1 MSTQMM
7 LDNVFKKS
15 NGIARTADFNA
26 YGISTQEVA
35 KLCKEGRLLRIKHG
49 YYQRADDLYLPDEQI
64 LASLLPEAV
73 ICLESALF
81 HYGYSDLTPRA
92 WSVMVPRNIS
102 LSKLEI
108 DSIALDV
115 HYTSKDLYDI
125 GKITTDFNG
134 VQLAIYDRERT
145 ICDCFK
151 FRSQLD
157 SEVFNKALNAY
168 AKDEQKNLANLVTYA
183 KKLRVYKKVEEIMEV
198 LLAHEEF

>member
-15 NGIARTADFNA
+15 NGIARTADFNTH
-26 YGISTQEVA
+26 GISTQEVA

-73 ICLESALF
+73 VCLESALF

-108 DSIALDV
+108 DGLELDV
-115 HYTSKDLYDI
+115 HFVSKDLYDI
-125 GKITTDFNG
+125 GRTTADFNG

-145 ICDCFK
+145 TCDCFK

-157 SEVFNKALNAY
+157 SEVYNKALNAY
-168 AKDEQKNLANLVTYA
+168 AKDEQKNLVNLVTYA

-198 LLAHEEF
+198 LLNG

>member
-7 LDNVFKKS
+7 LDNIFKKN

-64 LASLLPEAV
+64 LVSLLPEAV

-108 DSIALDV
+108 DGLALDV
-115 HYTSKDLYDI
+115 HFTSKDLYDI
-125 GKITTDFNG
+125 GKITADFNG
-134 VQLAIYDRERT
+134 VQLAVYDRERT

-168 AKDEQKNLANLVTYA
+168 AKDEQKNLANLIIYA

-198 LLAHEEF
+198 LLSG

>member
-73 ICLESALF
+73 ICLESVLF

-108 DSIALDV
+108 DGLVLDV
-115 HYTSKDLYDI
+115 HFVSKNLYDI
-125 GKITTDFNG
+125 GKTTEDFNG
-134 VQLAIYDRERT
+134 VQLAVYDRERT

-168 AKDEQKNLANLVTYA
+168 AKDEQKNLANLIIYA

-198 LLAHEEF
+198 LLNG

>member
-7 LDNVFKKS
+7 LDNIFKKS

-26 YGISTQEVA
+26 CGISTQEVA

-102 LSKLEI
+102 LSKLKI

>member
-1 MSTQMM
+1 MSTHVA
-7 LDNVFKKS
+7 LNDVFKKS
-15 NGIARTADFNA
+15 NGIVRTADFKA

-49 YYQRADDLYLPDEQI
+49 YYQSADDYYLPEEQI

-73 ICLESALF
+73 VCLESALF

-102 LSKLEI
+102 LNKLEI
-108 DSIALDV
+108 EGLELDV
-115 HYTSKDLYDI
+115 HFVSKDLYDI
-125 GKITTDFNG
+125 GKTTADFNG

-168 AKDEQKNLANLVTYA
+168 AKDEQKNLANLITYA
-183 KKLRVYKKVEEIMEV
+183 KKLRVYKKVKDIMEV
-198 LLAHEEF
+198 LLYV

>member
-7 LDNVFKKS
+7 LDIFFKKS

-26 YGISTQEVA
+26 HGISTQEVA

-81 HYGYSDLTPRA
+81 RYGYSDLTPRA
-92 WSVMVPRNIS
+92 WSVTVPRNIS
-102 LSKLEI
+102 LNKLKI
-108 DSIALDV
+108 DCLALDV
-115 HYTSKDLYDI
+115 HFTSKDLYDI
-125 GKITTDFNG
+125 GKTTADFNG

-168 AKDEQKNLANLVTYA
+168 AKDEQKNLANLITYA

-198 LLAHEEF
+198 LLNG

>member
-102 LSKLEI
+102 LSKLKI

-157 SEVFNKALNAY
+157 SEVFSKALNVY
-168 AKDEQKNLANLVTYA
+168 AKDEQKNLANLIIYA
-183 KKLRVYKKVEEIMEV
+183 KKLRVYKKVEEFF
-198 LLAHEEF
+198 LL

>member
-7 LDNVFKKS
+7 LDNIFKKN

-49 YYQRADDLYLPDEQI
+49 YYQSADDYYLSDEQI

-73 ICLESALF
+73 VCLESALF
-81 HYGYSDLTPRA
+81 HHGYSDLTPRA

-108 DSIALDV
+108 DGIALDV
-115 HYTSKDLYDI
+115 HFTSKDLYDI
-125 GKITTDFNG
+125 GKITADFNG

-183 KKLRVYKKVEEIMEV
+183 KKLRVYKKVKDIMEV
-198 LLAHEEF
+198 LLYV

>member
-1 MSTQMM
+1 MSTQMT
-7 LDNVFKKS
+7 LDNILKKS

-49 YYQRADDLYLPDEQI
+49 YYQSTDDYYLPEEQI

-73 ICLESALF
+73 VCLESALF
-81 HYGYSDLTPRA
+81 RYGYSDLTPRA

-108 DSIALDV
+108 DGLTLDV
-115 HYTSKDLYDI
+115 HFTSKDLYDI
-125 GKITTDFNG
+125 GKTTADFNG
-134 VQLAIYDRERT
+134 VKLAIYNRERT

-168 AKDEQKNLANLVTYA
+168 AKDEQKNLANLITYA

-198 LLAHEEF
+198 LLNG

>member
-1 MSTQMM
+1 MSTHVA
-7 LDNVFKKS
+7 LNDVFKKS

-26 YGISTQEVA
+26 CGISTQEVA

-49 YYQRADDLYLPDEQI
+49 YYQSADDLYLPEEQI

-102 LSKLEI
+102 LNKLEI
-108 DSIALDV
+108 DGLALDV
-115 HYTSKDLYDI
+115 HFVSKDLYDI
-125 GKITTDFNG
+125 GKTTEDFNG
-134 VQLAIYDRERT
+134 VQLVIYDRERT

-157 SEVFNKALNAY
+157 SEVFYKALNAY
-168 AKDEQKNLANLVTYA
+168 AKDEQKNLANLITYA
-183 KKLRVYKKVEEIMEV
+183 KKLRVYKKVKDIMEV
-198 LLAHEEF
+198 LLYV

>member
-1 MSTQMM
+1 MSTQVT
-7 LDNVFKKS
+7 LDNVFKKG

-35 KLCKEGRLLRIKHG
+35 KRCKEGRLLRIKHG
-49 YYQRADDLYLPDEQI
+49 YYQSADDYYLSDEQI

-102 LSKLEI
+102 LNKLEI
-108 DSIALDV
+108 NGLELDV
-115 HYTSKDLYDI
+115 HFASKDLYDI
-125 GKITTDFNG
+125 GKTTSDFNG
-134 VQLAIYDRERT
+134 VQLAVYDRERT

-168 AKDEQKNLANLVTYA
+168 AKDEQKNLANLITYA
-183 KKLRVYKKVEEIMEV
+183 KKLRVYKKVKDIMEV
-198 LLAHEEF
+198 LLYV

>member
-7 LDNVFKKS
+7 LDNILKKS

-35 KLCKEGRLLRIKHG
+35 KLCKEGYLLRIKHG
-49 YYQRADDLYLPDEQI
+49 YYQSADDPYLSEEQF
-64 LASLLPEAV
+64 LASLLPGAV

-81 HYGYSDLTPRA
+81 RYGYSDLTPRA
-92 WSVMVPRNIS
+92 WSVTVPRNIS
-102 LSKLEI
+102 LNKLKI
-108 DSIALDV
+108 DGLELDV
-115 HYTSKDLYDI
+115 HFVSKDLYDI
-125 GKITTDFNG
+125 GRTTADFNG

-157 SEVFNKALNAY
+157 SEVFSKALNVY
-168 AKDEQKNLANLVTYA
+168 AKDEQKNLANLIIYA
-183 KKLRVYKKVEEIMEV
+183 KKLRVYKKVEEFF
-198 LLAHEEF
+198 LL

>member
-1 MSTQMM
+1 MSTQVM
-7 LDNVFKKS
+7 LDNVFKKK

-49 YYQRADDLYLPDEQI
+49 YYQSADALYLPDEQS

-73 ICLESALF
+73 VCLESALF
-81 HYGYSDLTPRA
+81 HYGYSDFTPRA

-108 DSIALDV
+108 DGLELDV
-115 HYTSKDLYDI
+115 HFTSKDLYDI
-125 GKITTDFNG
+125 GKTTADFNG

-168 AKDEQKNLANLVTYA
+168 AKDDQKNLANLVMYA
-183 KKLRVYKKVEEIMEV
+183 KRLRVYRKVAEIMEV
-198 LLAHEEF
+198 LLNG

>member
-7 LDNVFKKS
+7 LDNVFKKN

-26 YGISTQEVA
+26 CGISTQEVA

-49 YYQRADDLYLPDEQI
+49 YYQSADDYYLSDEQI

-73 ICLESALF
+73 VCLESALF
-81 HYGYSDLTPRA
+81 HHGYSDLTPRA

-108 DSIALDV
+108 DGIALDV
-115 HYTSKDLYDI
+115 HFTSKDLYDI
-125 GKITTDFNG
+125 GKTTADFNG

-183 KKLRVYKKVEEIMEV
+183 KKLRVYKKVKDIMEV
-198 LLAHEEF
+198 LLYV

>member
-1 MSTQMM
+1 MGTQMM
-7 LDNVFKKS
+7 LDNVFKKN

-49 YYQRADDLYLPDEQI
+49 YYQRADDYYLPEEQI

-73 ICLESALF
+73 VCLESALF

-108 DSIALDV
+108 DGLELDV
-115 HYTSKDLYDI
+115 HFTSKDLYDI
-125 GKITTDFNG
+125 GKTTAEFTG
-134 VQLAIYDRERT
+134 MQLAIYDRERT

-157 SEVFNKALNAY
+157 SEVFNTALNAY
-168 AKDEQKNLANLVTYA
+168 AEDEQKNLANLTIYA
-183 KKLRVYKKVEEIMEV
+183 KKLRVYKKVEEIMGV
-198 LLAHEEF
+198 LLNG

>member
-1 MSTQMM
+1 MSTHVA
-7 LDNVFKKS
+7 LSDVFKKG

-26 YGISTQEVA
+26 NGISTQEVA

-49 YYQRADDLYLPDEQI
+49 YYQSADDLYLSDEQI

-73 ICLESALF
+73 ICLESVLF

-108 DSIALDV
+108 DGLALDV
-115 HYTSKDLYDI
+115 HFVSKDLYDI
-125 GKITTDFNG
+125 GKTTADFNG
-134 VQLAIYDRERT
+134 VQLAVYDRERT

-183 KKLRVYKKVEEIMEV
+183 KKLRVYKKVKEIMEV
-198 LLAHEEF
+198 LLNG

>member
-1 MSTQMM
+1 MSSQMM
-7 LDNVFKKS
+7 LDNIFKKN

-26 YGISTQEVA
+26 YGISKQEVA

-49 YYQRADDLYLPDEQI
+49 YYQSADDPYLSEEQL

-81 HYGYSDLTPRA
+81 RYGYSDLTPRA
-92 WSVMVPRNIS
+92 WSVTVPRNIS
-102 LSKLEI
+102 LNKLKI
-108 DSIALDV
+108 DCLALDV
-115 HYTSKDLYDI
+115 HFTSKDLYDI
-125 GKITTDFNG
+125 GKTTADFNG

-168 AKDEQKNLANLVTYA
+168 AKDEQKNLANLITYA

-198 LLAHEEF
+198 LLNG

>member
-1 MSTQMM
+1 MSTQVM
-7 LDNVFKKS
+7 LDNVFKKK

-49 YYQRADDLYLPDEQI
+49 YYQRADALYLPDEQS

-73 ICLESALF
+73 VCLESALF
-81 HYGYSDLTPRA
+81 HYGYSDFTPRA

-108 DSIALDV
+108 DGLELDV
-115 HYTSKDLYDI
+115 HFTSKDLYDI
-125 GKITTDFNG
+125 GKTTADFNG

-168 AKDEQKNLANLVTYA
+168 AKDDQKNLANLVMYA
-183 KKLRVYKKVEEIMEV
+183 KRLRVYRKVAEIMEV
-198 LLAHEEF
+198 LLNG

>member
-7 LDNVFKKS
+7 LDNIFKKN

-49 YYQRADDLYLPDEQI
+49 YYQSADDYYLSDEQI

-73 ICLESALF
+73 VCLESALF
-81 HYGYSDLTPRA
+81 HHGYSDLTPRA
-92 WSVMVPRNIS
+92 WSVVVPRNIS

-108 DSIALDV
+108 DGIALDV
-115 HYTSKDLYDI
+115 HFTSKDLYDI
-125 GKITTDFNG
+125 GKITADFNG

-183 KKLRVYKKVEEIMEV
+183 KKLRVYKKVKDIMEV
-198 LLAHEEF
+198 LLYV

>member
-7 LDNVFKKS
+7 LDNIFKKS

-49 YYQRADDLYLPDEQI
+49 YYQSADDYYLPEEQI
-64 LASLLPEAV
+64 LASLLPEAIV
-73 ICLESALF
+73 CLESALF
-81 HYGYSDLTPRA
+81 HYGYSDFTPRA

-108 DSIALDV
+108 DGLELDV
-115 HYTSKDLYDI
+115 HFTSKDLYNI
-125 GKITTDFNG
+125 GKTTADFNG
-134 VQLAIYDRERT
+134 VQLAIYNRERT
-145 ICDCFK
+145 TCDCFK

-157 SEVFNKALNAY
+157 SEVYNKALNAY
-168 AKDEQKNLANLVTYA
+168 AKDGQKNLVNLVTYA

-198 LLAHEEF
+198 LLNG

>member
-7 LDNVFKKS
+7 LDNILKKS

-49 YYQRADDLYLPDEQI
+49 YYQSADDLYLPEEQI

-73 ICLESALF
+73 VCLESALF
-81 HYGYSDLTPRA
+81 HYGYSDFTPRA

-108 DSIALDV
+108 DGLELDV
-115 HYTSKDLYDI
+115 HFVSKDFYDI
-125 GKITTDFNG
+125 GKTTADFNG

-168 AKDEQKNLANLVTYA
+168 AKDDQKNLANLVMYA
-183 KKLRVYKKVEEIMEV
+183 KRLRVYRKVAEIMEV
-198 LLAHEEF
+198 LLNG

>member
-7 LDNVFKKS
+7 LDNVFKKN
-15 NGIARTADFNA
+15 NGIVRTADFKA

-49 YYQRADDLYLPDEQI
+49 YYQSADDYYLPEEQI

-73 ICLESALF
+73 VCLESALF
-81 HYGYSDLTPRA
+81 HYGYSDLTTRA

-102 LSKLEI
+102 LNKLEI
-108 DSIALDV
+108 NGLELDV
-115 HYTSKDLYDI
+115 HFASKDLYDI
-125 GKITTDFNG
+125 GKTTSDFNG
-134 VQLAIYDRERT
+134 VQLAVYDRERT

-168 AKDEQKNLANLVTYA
+168 AKDEQKNLANLITYA
-183 KKLRVYKKVEEIMEV
+183 KKLRVYKKVKDIMEV
-198 LLAHEEF
+198 LLYV

>member
-1 MSTQMM
+1 MGTQMM
-7 LDNVFKKS
+7 LDNVFKKN

-49 YYQRADDLYLPDEQI
+49 YYQRADDYYLPEEQI

-73 ICLESALF
+73 VCLESALF

-108 DSIALDV
+108 DGLELDV
-115 HYTSKDLYDI
+115 HFTSKDLYDI
-125 GKITTDFNG
+125 GKTTAEFNG
-134 VQLAIYDRERT
+134 MQLAIYDRERT

-157 SEVFNKALNAY
+157 SEVFNTALNAY
-168 AKDEQKNLANLVTYA
+168 AEDEQKNLANLTIYA
-183 KKLRVYKKVEEIMEV
+183 KKLRVYKKVEEIMGV
-198 LLAHEEF
+198 LLNG

>member
-7 LDNVFKKS
+7 LDNILKKS

-35 KLCKEGRLLRIKHG
+35 KLCKEGYLLRIKHG

-108 DSIALDV
+108 NGLELDV
-115 HYTSKDLYDI
+115 HFTSKDLYDI

-168 AKDEQKNLANLVTYA
+168 AKDEQKNLANLITYA
-183 KKLRVYKKVEEIMEV
+183 KKLRIYKKVEEIMEV
-198 LLAHEEF
+198 LLNG

>member
-7 LDNVFKKS
+7 LDNIFKKS

-26 YGISTQEVA
+26 CGISTQEVA

-49 YYQRADDLYLPDEQI
+49 YYQSADDLYLPEEQI

-81 HYGYSDLTPRA
+81 HYAYSDLTPRA

-102 LSKLEI
+102 LRKLEI
-108 DSIALDV
+108 DSITLDV

-134 VQLAIYDRERT
+134 VHLAVYDRERT

-157 SEVFNKALNAY
+157 SEVFSKAVNAY
-168 AKDEQKNLANLVTYA
+168 AKDEQKNLVNLISYA
-183 KKLRVYKKVEEIMEV
+183 KKLRVYKKVEEIMGV
-198 LLAHEEF
+198 LLNG

>member
-7 LDNVFKKS
+7 LDNIFKKS

-26 YGISTQEVA
+26 CGISTQEVA

-49 YYQRADDLYLPDEQI
+49 YYQSADDLYLPEEQI
-64 LASLLPEAV
+64 LVSLLPEAV

-81 HYGYSDLTPRA
+81 HYGYSDLTPCA

-102 LSKLEI
+102 LNKLEI
-108 DSIALDV
+108 DGLALDV
-115 HYTSKDLYDI
+115 HFVSKDLYNI
-125 GKITTDFNG
+125 GKTTADLNG
-134 VQLAIYDRERT
+134 VQLAVYDRERT

-157 SEVFNKALNAY
+157 SEVFNTALNAY
-168 AKDEQKNLANLVTYA
+168 AEDEQKNLANLTIYA
-183 KKLRVYKKVEEIMEV
+183 KKLRVYKKVEEIMGV
-198 LLAHEEF
+198 LLNG

>member
-1 MSTQMM
+1 MGTQMM
-7 LDNVFKKS
+7 LDNVFKKN

-49 YYQRADDLYLPDEQI
+49 YYQRADDYYLPEEQI
-64 LASLLPEAV
+64 LASLLPEV
-73 ICLESALF
+73 VVCLESALF

-108 DSIALDV
+108 DGLELDV
-115 HYTSKDLYDI
+115 HFTSKDLYDI
-125 GKITTDFNG
+125 GKTTAEFNG
-134 VQLAIYDRERT
+134 MQLAIYDRERT

-157 SEVFNKALNAY
+157 SEVFNTALNAY
-168 AKDEQKNLANLVTYA
+168 AEDEQKNLANLTIYA
-183 KKLRVYKKVEEIMEV
+183 KKLRVYKKVEEIMGV
-198 LLAHEEF
+198 LLNG

>member
-1 MSTQMM
+1 MGTQMM

-102 LSKLEI
+102 LSKLKI

>member
-1 MSTQMM
+1 MSTHVA
-7 LDNVFKKS
+7 LNDVFKKS
-15 NGIARTADFNA
+15 NGIVRTADFKA

-49 YYQRADDLYLPDEQI
+49 YYQSADDYYLPEEQI

-73 ICLESALF
+73 VCLESALF

-92 WSVMVPRNIS
+92 WSVMVLRNIS
-102 LSKLEI
+102 LNKLEI
-108 DSIALDV
+108 EGLELDV
-115 HYTSKDLYDI
+115 HFVSKDLYDI
-125 GKITTDFNG
+125 GKTTADFNG

-168 AKDEQKNLANLVTYA
+168 AKDEQKNLANLITYA
-183 KKLRVYKKVEEIMEV
+183 KKLRVYKKVKDIMEV
-198 LLAHEEF
+198 LLYV

>member
-49 YYQRADDLYLPDEQI
+49 YYQRADDSYLPDEQI

-73 ICLESALF
+73 VCLESALF
-81 HYGYSDLTPRA
+81 HYGYSDFTSRA
-92 WSVMVPRNIS
+92 WSVTVPRNIS
-102 LSKLEI
+102 LRKLEI
-108 DSIALDV
+108 EGLALDV
-115 HYTSKDLYDI
+115 HFVSKDLYNI
-125 GKITTDFNG
+125 GRTTADFNG
-134 VQLAIYDRERT
+134 VQLAVYDRERT

-168 AKDEQKNLANLVTYA
+168 VKDEQKNLANLVAYA
-183 KKLRVYKKVEEIMEV
+183 KKLRAYKKVEEIIFLYV
-198 LLAHEEF
+198 G

>member
-7 LDNVFKKS
+7 LDNILKKS

-26 YGISTQEVA
+26 YGISTQELA

-49 YYQRADDLYLPDEQI
+49 YYQSADDFYLSDEQI

-102 LSKLEI
+102 LNKLEI
-108 DSIALDV
+108 DGLELDV
-115 HYTSKDLYDI
+115 HFVSKDLYDV
-125 GKITTDFNG
+125 GKTTSDFND
-134 VQLAIYDRERT
+134 VQLAVYDRERT

-151 FRSQLD
+151 FRFQLD
-157 SEVFNKALNAY
+157 REVFSKALNAY
-168 AKDEQKNLANLVTYA
+168 AKDEQKNLTNLIAYA
-183 KKLRVYKKVEEIMEV
+183 KKLRVYKKVEEIMGV
-198 LLAHEEF
+198 LLNR

>member
-1 MSTQMM
+1 MSTHVA
-7 LDNVFKKS
+7 LSDVFKKG

-26 YGISTQEVA
+26 YGISTQEVV

-49 YYQRADDLYLPDEQI
+49 YYQSAENPYLPDEQI

-73 ICLESALF
+73 VCLESALF
-81 HYGYSDLTPRA
+81 HYGYSDLTPHA
-92 WSVMVPRNIS
+92 WSVVVPRNIS

-108 DSIALDV
+108 DGLELDV
-115 HYTSKDLYDI
+115 HFVSKDLYDI
-125 GKITTDFNG
+125 GKTTEDFNG

-157 SEVFNKALNAY
+157 SEVFNKALNVY
-168 AKDEQKNLANLVTYA
+168 AKDEQKNLANFITYA
-183 KKLRVYKKVEEIMEV
+183 KKLRVYKKVKDIMEV
-198 LLAHEEF
+198 LLYI